1 MEKVFVLTCDWDCG
15 DGRENQIYGVYANED
30 DAVAAMQEMW
40 QADKI
45 DSCFAGYFENGEL
58 KEEAENDGIDLEER
72 RTYIGI
78 CDQYSPNF
86 IEYCITEHKVQ

>member
-1 MEKVFVLTCDWDCG
+1 MEKVFVLTCDWDAG
-15 DGRENQIYGVYANED
+15 DGRESQVFGVFSTQDKATAE
-30 DAVAAMQEMW
+30 MQRLFEE
-40 QADKI
+40 DKI
-45 DSCFAGYFENGEL
+45 DSCFAEYFENGEL
-58 KEEAENDGIDLEER
+58 KEEAKNDGIDLEER